1 MDPSHDAACSSSS
14 SVDDLPYS
22 FFLSDEGE
30 GSSDLEGQCH
40 QGKMV
45 IASEMR
51 KKRLS
56 FGRSSRD
63 DEDPPSSS
71 FLPLPLSSSHMRTQ
85 KAHSCLPSAD
95 ATMPPP
101 GILRQGRF
109 TSKIRINT
117 SSLSPRRRRCCTL
130 MIVTAAF
137 ACLICAASYFL
148 NGGRQLLP
156 LTDAGA
162 YLRKLKGESERVAGY
177 EGMMAWLNAETSG
190 LPAEERQRVSV
201 IIMHMRYRDRSYYYY
216 QH

>member
-1 MDPSHDAACSSSS
+1 MDPPHAAYSSS
-14 SVDDLPYS
+14 SVDDPPS
-22 FFLSDEGE
+22 SLSDED
-30 GSSDLEGQCH
+30 SSASDLEGQSH

-63 DEDPPSSS
+63 ADPPSSS
-71 FLPLPLSSSHMRTQ
+71 FLPPFSSHITRGAQ
-85 KAHSCLPSAD
+85 KHAFLPSVD
-95 ATMPPP
+95 AMPPP

-109 TSKIRINT
+109 TSKIRIT

-130 MIVTAAF
+130 LIVTAAF